1 MKRFLLL
8 FLAVLLLLC
17 GCNKK
22 MNRLEKTEQ
31 GYTDTKSG
39 IAYMVLDP
47 TYQPA
52 SRGEAFAEYVNEE
65 RNITRAFYEI
75 PGLDRAL
82 FMTDEYLN
90 VYFAGSIAPNAA
102 LWQIE
107 AVLVCEEEAIS
118 VERCRLAA
126 GTDDAQ
132 IAALRALW
140 FAEDEGARLPIGAPA
155 HTFAVKFA
163 GKDYPSLYYNLTL
176 QIYANG
182 EVYLDEPFS
191 GRTVQLSAELAKAL
205 CPSGTLGG
213 AA

>member
-8 FLAVLLLLC
+8 LLAVLLLFC

-22 MNRLEKTEQ
+22 LNRLEKTDQ

-39 IAYMVLDP
+39 IAYAVLDP
-47 TYQPA
+47 AYQPA
-52 SRGEAFAEYVNEE
+52 ARGEAFAEYVNEE

-90 VYFAGSIAPNAA
+90 VYFAGSILPDAS
-102 LWQIE
+102 LWQLE
-107 AVLVCEEEAIS
+107 AVLVCVEEAIS

-132 IAALRALW
+132 IAALCALW
-140 FAEDEGARLPIGAPA
+140 FGEGEATRLPIGAPA
-155 HTFAVKFA
+155 HTFAVKFS
-163 GKDYPSLYYNLTL
+163 GKEYPALYYNLTL

-191 GRTVQLSAELAKAL
+191 GRTVLLPIELAKAL

-213 AA
+213 SV